1 MSPSARKRSST
12 TKPKTG
18 TISPLR
24 KFLWALLGVLLLSM
38 AVVAYELYQRVYKS
52 NVSQQLA
59 EELTY
64 LHIPTNATFTTVLE
78 LIQTA
83 NLLQNL
89 ASFEW
94 VAQQLKYPEAVKP
107 GRYRIEK
114 GMSNFELVRL
124 LVSGRQEPVKLV
136 INRFRSRTDFYG
148 AIGRRLEADSAEIA
162 GIFSDDVYLRAFG
175 FKPEDAMAVIIPNTY
190 ELYWNTN
197 AREFFERMY
206 KEYTTF
212 WTDERQTKA
221 TALGLSQIE
230 VMKLASIVDEETN
243 KDDEKGV
250 IARVY
255 WNRLQLGM
263 MLQADPTVRFA
274 HNDFSIK
281 RVTGKHLRLESP
293 YNTYQVNGLP
303 PGPICTPSQASIDAV
318 LNSQPH
324 KYLYF
329 CAKEDF
335 SGYHNFAITY
345 PEHQKNARLYQQAL
359 SKLNIN

>member
-1 MSPSARKRSST
+1 MSPAAKKRSST
-12 TKPKTG
+12 NKSKNRASRPVH
-18 TISPLR
+18 
-24 KFLWALLGVLLLSM
+24 KFLWALLGVSLLSLL
-38 AVVAYELYQRVYKS
+38 VVGYELYQRVYKS

-59 EELTY
+59 EEVTY
-64 LHIPTNATFTTVLE
+64 LYIPTASNYADVLE
-78 LIQTA
+78 LIQA
-83 NLLQNL
+83 ENLLQNL

-114 GMSNFELVRL
+114 RMSNFELVKL
-124 LVSGRQEPVKLV
+124 LGSGRQEPVKLV
-136 INRFRSRTDFYG
+136 INRFRSRHDFYA
-148 AIGRRLEADSAEIA
+148 AIGRKLEADSTEIEA
-162 GIFSDDVYLRAFG
+162 IFSDAVYLRSFG
-175 FKPEDAMAVIIPNTY
+175 FTPEDAMAVIVPNTY

-197 AREFFERMY
+197 AQEFFERMW
-206 KEYTTF
+206 KEYKSF
-212 WTDERQTKA
+212 WTEDRKNKA
-221 TALGLSQIE
+221 TALGLNLVE
-230 VMKLASIVDEETN
+230 VMKLAAIVDEETN

-255 WNRLQLGM
+255 WNRLQMGM
-263 MLQADPTVRFA
+263 LLQADPTVRFA
-274 HNDFSIK
+274 HQDFSIK
-281 RVTGKHLRLESP
+281 RVTGKHLRLQSP
-293 YNTYQVNGLP
+293 YNTYQVTGLP

-324 KYLYF
+324 SYLYF

-359 SKLNIN
+359 AKLNIR

>member
-1 MSPSARKRSST
+1 MSPAAKKRSST
-12 TKPKTG
+12 AKSKTG
-18 TISPLR
+18 KMSPMR
-24 KFLWALLGVLLLSM
+24 KFLWALLAVLLLS
-38 AVVAYELYQRVYKS
+38 AFVVAFELYQRVYKS
-52 NVSQQLA
+52 NVNQQMA
-59 EELTY
+59 EEVTY
-64 LHIPTNATFTTVLE
+64 LHIPTDANYADVLG
-78 LIQTA
+78 LMQST
-83 NLLQNL
+83 NLLKDM

-114 GMSNFELVRL
+114 GMSNFELVKL

-136 INRFRSRTDFYG
+136 INRFRSRNDFYG
-148 AIGRRLEADSAEIA
+148 AIGRKLEADSASIA
-162 GIFSDDVYLRAFG
+162 GIFNDEVYLRSFG
-175 FKPEDAMAVIIPNTY
+175 FSPEDAMAVIIPNTY
-190 ELYWNTN
+190 ELYWNTD
-197 AREFFERMY
+197 AKEFFERMF
-206 KEYTTF
+206 KEYKSF
-212 WTDERQTKA
+212 WTDERKVKA
-221 TALGLSQIE
+221 VELGLSQVE
-230 VMKLASIVDEETN
+230 VMKLAAIVDEETN
-243 KDDEKGV
+243 KNDEKGV

-255 WNRLQLGM
+255 WNRLQIGM

-281 RVTGKHLRLESP
+281 RVTGKHLRLASP

-324 KYLYF
+324 NYLYF

-335 SGYHNFAITY
+335 SGYHNFAVTY

-359 SKLNIN
+359 AKLNIR

>member
-1 MSPSARKRSST
+1 MRPV
-12 TKPKTG
+12 
-18 TISPLR
+18 R
-24 KFLWALLGVLLLSM
+24 KFVWALLGVLLLSL

-52 NVSQQLA
+52 NVRQQLA
-59 EELTY
+59 GEVTY
-64 LHIPTNATFTTVLE
+64 LHIPTDANYADVLG
-78 LIQTA
+78 LIQA
-83 NLLQNL
+83 ENLLQNL

-114 GMSNFELVRL
+114 GMSNFELVKL

-148 AIGRRLEADSAEIA
+148 AIGRKLEADSAEIA
-162 GIFSDDVYLRAFG
+162 GIFNDDVYLRSFG
-175 FKPEDAMAVIIPNTY
+175 FSPEDAMAVIVPNTY

-197 AREFFERMY
+197 AKEFFERMH
-206 KEYTTF
+206 KEYMSF
-212 WTDERQTKA
+212 WTEARQSKA
-221 TALGLSQIE
+221 KELGLSQVE

-255 WNRLQLGM
+255 WNRLQIGM

-281 RVTGKHLRLESP
+281 RVTGKHLRLASP

-324 KYLYF
+324 NYLYF

-335 SGYHNFAITY
+335 SGYHNFAVTY

-359 SKLNIN
+359 AKLNIN